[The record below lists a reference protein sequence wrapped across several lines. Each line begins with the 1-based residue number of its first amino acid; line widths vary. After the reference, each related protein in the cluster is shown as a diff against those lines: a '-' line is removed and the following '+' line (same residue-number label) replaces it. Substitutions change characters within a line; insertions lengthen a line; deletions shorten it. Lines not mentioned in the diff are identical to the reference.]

1 MRQYPLVGVLGRRV
15 ALAEVAECLP
25 ELLCGR
31 CDQVVQRSSVVVL
44 VVALRG
50 ARGLLFGCL
59 LSGAKSLGQVLTK
72 LGRDEAYGLCLGGLL
87 LRV

>member
-50 ARGLLFGCL
+50 GRRSTVWLCVCRVPRV
-59 LSGAKSLGQVLTK
+59 SAKF
-72 LGRDEAYGLCLGGLL
+72 
-87 LRV
+87 LRNWVATRRTACALEDCC